1 MWHENFYPK
10 KLIYKKIKKIM
21 NKHIK
26 LFESFSEYDAISKF
40 INVLDEP
47 RQSPDG
53 FLLPSSEIDFWRFER
68 AGAGEGLKK
77 ILENPEIVNSP
88 EVAKLMKD
96 MLIDTIEIEGDTVI
110 VSYLPMSKNQWV
122 NQNFGDY
129 VDDEGNEIS
138 YEDYL
143 ENF

>member
-1 MWHENFYPK
+1 
-10 KLIYKKIKKIM
+10 
-21 NKHIK
+21 
-26 LFESFSEYDAISKF
+26 
-40 INVLDEP
+40 
-47 RQSPDG
+47 
-53 FLLPSSEIDFWRFER
+53 
-68 AGAGEGLKK
+68 
-77 ILENPEIVNSP
+77 
-88 EVAKLMKD
+88 MKD